1 MDLLLTIWHV
11 TILLCLWTREKN
23 SSVFI
28 FIYNKMPGLSTKMK
42 NVNLFCDSE
51 SEKPTKKDTLKGE

>member
-1 MDLLLTIWHV
+1 MLCLLTK
-11 TILLCLWTREKN
+11 EKN

-28 FIYNKMPGLSTKMK
+28 FIYNIMPGLSTKMK

-51 SEKPTKKDTLKGE
+51 SEKPTKKENWKGE